1 MSEAGAR
8 EERCCRCGERFSRCE
23 EVVRLYRNPL
33 LTVDIIIEVAGE
45 GIILIERKNPPFGW
59 AIPGGFVDYGE
70 TLEAAA
76 KREAR
81 EETRMD
87 LVDLKQFHAYSDP
100 KRDPRGHTVSVVFT
114 ATGRGVPQAADDA
127 KNLQIF
133 PLGSMPENVAFDHAL
148 ILSDYFNMK
157 AGYNKG

>member
-1 MSEAGAR
+1 MSEAGAG
-8 EERCCRCGERFSRCE
+8 EERCPRCGE
-23 EVVRLYRNPL
+23 VVWLYRNPL
-33 LTVDIIIEVAGE
+33 MTVDIVIEVPGE
-45 GIILIERKNPPFGW
+45 GIILIERQNPPFGW

-81 EETRMD
+81 EETGMEV
-87 LVDLKQFHAYSDP
+87 VDLKQFHAYSDP

-114 ATGRGVPQAADDA
+114 AIGRGVPQAGDDA
-127 KNLQIF
+127 KNVQIF
-133 PLGSMPENVAFDHAL
+133 PLDRLPENLAFDHAL

-157 AGYNKG
+157 AGYNECSSENTG